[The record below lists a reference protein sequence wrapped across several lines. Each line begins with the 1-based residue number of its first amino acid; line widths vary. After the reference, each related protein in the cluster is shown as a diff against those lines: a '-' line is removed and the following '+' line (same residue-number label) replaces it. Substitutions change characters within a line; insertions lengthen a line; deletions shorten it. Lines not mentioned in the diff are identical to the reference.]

1 MELEEKCHELMDTA
15 TNQEEVA
22 PKKMVVS
29 ADTCCHSQV
38 VRWRPSS
45 KTSEKKCFCMSCV
58 HLSLAKCPASCQRFN
73 CLATA
78 SRYLSDFDP
87 NSANRSA
94 EFCNQIK
101 MSYQPK
107 YSSHYRIDTTCS
119 GIHPT
124 PNELDDKY
132 FLSHLDSSSN
142 AHNFDEKITKMVE
155 DSELQHCHR
164 LNLGLK
170 YSELNFPDSS
180 EGSQQWRAN
189 FTGLSCRTNR
199 TLRFVALDS
208 ILFPYFAENI
218 GIDVFNQS
226 HATVGVIVDSS
237 TENIHVLANDLSE
250 SQTISKRSLVEF
262 IKNFTTRSLPRFLKS
277 SSTPVTSGSCLSNK
291 KEGIICVPELS
302 SETFAPIVLDSN
314 KDVIVMYYA
323 QWCGFCSTIAHIY
336 LEVARLFTDAN
347 DIIFTRFVLIATLFL
362 SFFPCIS
369 FK

>member
-1 MELEEKCHELMDTA
+1 MELEEKCHELMDST
-15 TNQEEVA
+15 TDQEVA
-22 PKKMVVS
+22 SKKAVS

-45 KTSEKKCFCMSCV
+45 KTSDKKCFCMACV
-58 HLSLAKCPASCQRFN
+58 HLSLAKCPGNCQRFN

-101 MSYQPK
+101 FSYQPK

-124 PNELDDKY
+124 TNELEDKY
-132 FLSHLDSSSN
+132 FLSHLDGFSN
-142 AHNFDEKITKMVE
+142 SHTFDEKITKMVE

-199 TLRFVALDS
+199 TLKFVALDS

-237 TENIHVLANDLSE
+237 TENIHVLTNDLRE

-277 SSTPVTSGSCLSNK
+277 KSIPVTSGSCLSNRNRSV
-291 KEGIICVPELS
+291 ICVPELS
-302 SETFAPIVLDSN
+302 SETFAPIVLDSS

-336 LEVARLFTDAN
+336 LEVARLFIDVN
-347 DIIFTRFVLIATLFL
+347 DIVFARFVIKIKLKIKNFL
-362 SFFPCIS
+362 YMFSIG
-369 FK
+369 